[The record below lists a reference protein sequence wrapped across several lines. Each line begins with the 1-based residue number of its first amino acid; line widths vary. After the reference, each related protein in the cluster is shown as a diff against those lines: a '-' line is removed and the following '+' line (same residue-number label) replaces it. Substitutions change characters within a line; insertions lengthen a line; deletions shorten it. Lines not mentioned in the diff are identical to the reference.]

1 MKQIQAQTDGLAVSL
16 SVLCTLHCLLV
27 PIMVIAIPTMSSFF
41 FVDDAFHIWMVVA
54 VIPVSALA
62 LYSGWKKHLVF
73 QVVLV
78 GSIGLLVI
86 SCAAFL
92 GHEYLSEYWERFLTV
107 IGTILIIFSHIWN
120 YYLWKVETSETKK
133 DNKDLIL

>member
-1 MKQIQAQTDGLAVSL
+1 MKQIQAQADVLAVSL
-16 SVLCTLHCLLV
+16 SVLCILHCLLIPV
-27 PIMVIAIPTMSSFF
+27 MVIAVPTMSSFF
-41 FVDDAFHIWMVVA
+41 FVDEAFHIWMVVA

-62 LYSGWKKHLVF
+62 LYRGWKKHLVL
-73 QVVLV
+73 QVAVV
-78 GSIGLLVI
+78 GSIGLLII